1 MRKQGPILGNSI
13 PGRGNSKY
21 SEIGVSLAGLPSSK
35 EAFEVSQKEMRFG
48 EPMIHFSPY
57 APFLLT
63 GSFHHSQISDVQEDI
78 SGTGQSTLS
87 LILGAF
93 YYKHS
98 FRQLTSE
105 SARLKMNTLE
115 F

>member
-21 SEIGVSLAGLPSSK
+21 SEVRVSLAGMPSSK
-35 EAFEVSQKEMRFG
+35 ENFEVSQKEMRFS
-48 EPMIHFSPY
+48 EPMIHFSSQ

-63 GSFHHSQISDVQEDI
+63 GGFYHSQISDVQKDT

-87 LILGAF
+87 LI
-93 YYKHS
+93 
-98 FRQLTSE
+98 
-105 SARLKMNTLE
+105 
-115 F
+115 